1 MREERKI
8 YCFSQLYKMKI
19 KPSKRPKKRYI
30 VFEVISNDLNDDSA
44 IQNAIKK
51 SVFNVLGM
59 RYQEAGI
66 RFLKGKYKPSIHR
79 GIFRVNNKYA
89 KVVISAVNKNKGI
102 KTLGMSGILK
112 KAENKYLKIAS

>member
-1 MREERKI
+1 
-8 YCFSQLYKMKI
+8 MKI

-30 VFEVISNDLNDDSA
+30 VFEVISNELNNDSA

-59 RYQEAGI
+59 QYGELGI
-66 RFLKGKYKPSIHR
+66 RFLKNKYKPNIHR
-79 GIFRVNNKYA
+79 GIFRVHNKYA
-89 KVVISAVNKNKGI
+89 KTVVGAVNKSKFV

-112 KAENKYLKIAS
+112 KAEDRYLKIAS

>member
-1 MREERKI
+1 
-8 YCFSQLYKMKI
+8 MKI

-30 VFEVISNDLNDDSA
+30 VFEVISNDLNNDSA

-51 SVFNVLGM
+51 SVFNVLGVQ
-59 RYQEAGI
+59 YNESGI
-66 RFLKGKYKPSIHR
+66 RFLKNKYKPSIHR

-89 KVVISAVNKNKGI
+89 KSVVGAVNKSRSF

-112 KAENKYLKIAS
+112 KAESRYLKIAS